1 MNASVNKR
9 LASECNATLQLVVT
23 DQKSTLR
30 AEALGSAE
38 AAYKME
44 GRKNYHSHFQPTG
57 RYVRRGTVLTVTV
70 EP

>member
-1 MNASVNKR
+1 MSVSVNKR
-9 LASECNATLQLVVT
+9 SASECNVPLQLVVT
-23 DQKSTLR
+23 NEQSILR
-30 AEALGSAE
+30 AQALGSAE